1 MNRIDLLY
9 FKHNLNVKPHHI
21 HSSRI
26 SYYDLTIVLK
36 GTLTYVV
43 RNEAVS
49 LKAGDFILF
58 RPRVEYRQRLDGADA
73 SEYVSFNFNTDM
85 DLDAV
90 PTVSTNGLSDEM
102 RLLLT
107 VCDGLYSTEKDL
119 SKIAYLLGS
128 LLQLIRENVNNR
140 QMHPLALEI
149 KNYLLKNYTDRITLE
164 DIAERFHFS
173 VSYCNNVF
181 RKETGRSIVLFL
193 IEERMR
199 KAKELLTYTAFTLPE
214 IAVRV
219 GYEDYNYF
227 SRLFKKYT
235 HFTPTQYRARYSA
248 K

>member
-9 FKHNLNVKPHHI
+9 FNHNINVKPHHI
-21 HSSRI
+21 RYGRI
-26 SYYDLTIVLK
+26 QYYDLTIVLK
-36 GTLTYVV
+36 GELPYVV
-43 RNEAVS
+43 RNEAVT
-49 LKAGDFILF
+49 LKAGDFILI
-58 RPRVEYRQRLDGADA
+58 RPKEEYRQRLDSAVV

-85 DLDAV
+85 DLTVV
-90 PTVSTNGLSDEM
+90 PTVSQNALTDEM
-102 RLLLT
+102 KLLIS
-107 VCDGLYSTEKDL
+107 VCDGLYSTGKDL
-119 SKIAYLLGS
+119 SKIAYLVGS

-140 QMHPLALEI
+140 QMHPLALGI
-149 KNYLLKNYTDRITLE
+149 KDYLLKNYTERITLA

-199 KAKELLTYTAFTLPE
+199 KAKELLTYTTFTLPE

>member
-49 LKAGDFILF
+49 LKAGDFILI
-58 RPRVEYRQRLDGADA
+58 RPQVEYRQRLDGAVA

-90 PTVSTNGLSDEM
+90 PIVSQNGLSDEM
-102 RLLLT
+102 KLLLAA
-107 VCDGLYSTEKDL
+107 CDGLYSAEKDL
-119 SKIAYLLGS
+119 GKIAYLVGS
-128 LLQLIRENVNNR
+128 FLQLIRENVSNR

-149 KNYLLKNYTDRITLE
+149 KNHILKNYTERITLA

-199 KAKELLTYTAFTLPE
+199 KAKELLTYTAFALPE

-235 HFTPTQYRARYSA
+235 HFTPTQYRARYSE